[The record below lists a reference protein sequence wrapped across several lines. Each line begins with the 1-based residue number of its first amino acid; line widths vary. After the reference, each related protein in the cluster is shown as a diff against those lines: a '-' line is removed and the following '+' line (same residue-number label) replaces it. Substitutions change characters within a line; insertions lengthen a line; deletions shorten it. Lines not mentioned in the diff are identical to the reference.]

1 MPHEMQFFFSKL
13 FDGFWMLEQA
23 VNALTMIVLCH
34 GFVWEKGRR
43 LWRGVSVVLL
53 TLSIALTNILI
64 FAGFPKECYR
74 VAILLAQGGFLALY
88 MRFGA
93 TVDRNNMAVLWCS
106 MIACMAC
113 VSALAWQSAY
123 LLALFLGQPGIEPMI
138 RATLVL
144 AQIPCALY
152 LRACDFGDF
161 DSVPR
166 SGVLSIVI
174 CDICLLFLAAAES
187 IWIFTSFSVTVIMV
201 VVYACMLM
209 VVISVIYAMYNMC
222 REQDEILILQ
232 AEQQRLLSEREVA
245 GMVAANIDDLRCL
258 RHDLKNQYAY
268 MSILLREKRY
278 RELEEYFGQMAEN
291 LPPLLAQANSGN
303 SSIDTVLNM
312 ELAKANQAFI
322 PVEYNL
328 IAPAALP
335 FSADDLC
342 AILANLMDNAIE
354 ECVRL
359 RELGREDVSV
369 RLSVQPYG
377 SYLYIVCRNSTYRQD
392 LEWWHDALRTTKSS
406 DRLHG
411 YGTRIVMKL
420 AKKYN
425 GTADYSLK
433 DGVFVAK
440 VMLDTMEENRED

>member
-1 MPHEMQFFFSKL
+1 MPQEMQFFLSKL
-13 FDGFWMLEQA
+13 FDGFWMTEQA
-23 VNALTMIVLCH
+23 VHALTIIVLCH
-34 GFVWEKGRR
+34 GVVWEKGRR
-43 LWRGVSVVLL
+43 LRRIVAAVLL
-53 TLSIALTNILI
+53 TLSIALANILLL
-64 FAGFPKECYR
+64 AGFPKECYR

-88 MRFGA
+88 MKYGA
-93 TVDRNNMAVLWCS
+93 TLDKNNATVMWCS

-113 VSALAWQSAY
+113 VSALAWQGAY
-123 LLALFLGQPGIEPMI
+123 LIALPLGMAWLEPI
-138 RATLVL
+138 VRTAVVL

-152 LRACDFGDF
+152 LRVCDFGEF
-161 DSVPR
+161 ETVPR
-166 SGVLSIVI
+166 SGILSIVI
-174 CDICLLFLAAAES
+174 CDICLLLLAAAES
-187 IWIFTSFSVTVIMV
+187 LWIFTNVQVTVIMV

-222 REQDEILILQ
+222 REQDEILVLQ

-278 RELEEYFGQMAEN
+278 EELEEYFGHMAED
-291 LPPLLAQANSGN
+291 LPPLLGLVNSGN
-303 SSIDTVLNM
+303 RSIDTVLNM
-312 ELAKANQAFI
+312 EMTKAKQSYI
-322 PVEYNL
+322 PVEYNV
-328 IAPAALP
+328 IAPAVLP

-354 ECVRL
+354 ECARL
-359 RELGREDVSV
+359 RAQGQDDVSI
-369 RLSVQPYG
+369 RLSIRPHG
-377 SYLYIVCRNSTYRQD
+377 SYLYIVCRNSTDRQS
-392 LEWWHDALRTTKSS
+392 LERWHDALRTTKTD

-433 DGVFVAK
+433 EGTFVAK
-440 VMLDTMEENRED
+440 VMLDTMEGNREN